1 MKHEESNIQIV
12 CVNWFRLMHPNLVLS
27 SSLNGVKLSGT
38 QIQRRVKWN
47 RLVQEGAKAGV
58 ADLFLMH
65 ASNGFHGLYI
75 EIKTPKGKQSPE
87 QKAFEHSALIE
98 GYEYKIARSLDE
110 FILIIKNYLKS

>member
-12 CVNWFRLMHPNLVLS
+12 CVNWFRLMYPNLIMYT
-27 SSLNGVKLSGT
+27 SLNGVKLSGT
-38 QIQRRVKWN
+38 KIQRKIKWN

-75 EIKTPKGKQSPE
+75 EMKAPKGRHRPE
-87 QKAFEHSALIE
+87 QKAFEHSALLE

-110 FILIIKNYLKS
+110 FIAIIKNYLA

>member
-12 CVNWFRLMHPNLVLS
+12 CVNWFRLMYPNLRLYAIP
-27 SSLNGVKLSGT
+27 NGG
-38 QIQRRVKWN
+38 N
-47 RLVQEGAKAGV
+47 RNVITASIMKREGVMRGV

-65 ASNGFHGLYI
+65 ASNGYHGLHI

-87 QKAFEHSALIE
+87 QKAFEYSALIE

-110 FILIIKNYLKS
+110 FIAIVKNYLA

>member
-12 CVNWFRLMHPNLVLS
+12 CINWFRLMYPNLRLYAIP
-27 SSLNGVKLSGT
+27 NGG
-38 QIQRRVKWN
+38 N
-47 RLVQEGAKAGV
+47 RNVITAAIMKREGVMRGV

-65 ASNGFHGLYI
+65 ASNGYHGLYI

-87 QKAFEHSALIE
+87 QKAFEHSALLE

-110 FILIIKNYLKS
+110 FILIVKNYLKS